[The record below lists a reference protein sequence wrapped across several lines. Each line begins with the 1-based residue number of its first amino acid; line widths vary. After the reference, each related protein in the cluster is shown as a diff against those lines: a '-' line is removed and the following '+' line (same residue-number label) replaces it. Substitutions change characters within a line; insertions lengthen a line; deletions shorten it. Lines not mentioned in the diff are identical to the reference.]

1 MADIIFLVDGS
12 QNVDHEQFQ
21 SMQRLMS
28 SLVNSSSI
36 GEHHV
41 HVGAI
46 VYSTEPKVQFA
57 LNKYN
62 TKKELRQAVSH
73 LKPLG
78 GTYSYTSKALSFS
91 LNYFSDFNGRKH
103 ERRRRKFLIVITN
116 EEADDAQQLEKASA
130 KLRDNGISVFGIG
143 VKQDN
148 NKQLP
153 NQLFTM
159 ANNHNR
165 VFYVD
170 NFNALEILDRKI
182 SQEICKV
189 NQAGKSCPLLLKCS

>member
-1 MADIIFLVDGS
+1 
-12 QNVDHEQFQ
+12 
-21 SMQRLMS
+21 MS
-28 SLVNSSSI
+28 SLVNSSSV

-41 HVGAI
+41 RIGAI
-46 VYSTEPKVQFA
+46 VYSTEPQVQFA
-57 LNKYN
+57 LNKYD
-62 TKKELRQAVSH
+62 TKKELRQAISH

-78 GTYSYTSKALSFS
+78 GSYTYTSRALSYS
-91 LNYFSDFNGRKH
+91 LNYFSDFNGRRR
-103 ERRRRKFLIVITN
+103 ERRRHKFLIVITN
-116 EEADDAQQLEKASA
+116 REAGDAQQLEETSA
-130 KLRDNGISVFGIG
+130 MLRDNGISVFGVG

-189 NQAGKSCPLLLKCS
+189 NQAGRS